1 MVYKSNGTWR
11 GLLDRETRTPMLTR
25 AWFGA
30 KQVLRL
36 EDELARYHLKL
47 LNSQSPIKACETT
60 EVDKHPSPLVESTV
74 A

>member
-1 MVYKSNGTWR
+1 
-11 GLLDRETRTPMLTR
+11 MLTR